1 MKEWFWKREWLRRE
15 RKKFYFFLAETKK
28 FPTFAA
34 QFGRNGKEIERM
46 KEARREVERREK

>member
-1 MKEWFWKREWLRRE
+1 MKRE
-15 RKKFYFFLAETKK
+15 RKKVLFFLAETKK

-46 KEARREVERREK
+46 KEARREVERKEK